1 KNYAGFTVQPL
12 ANIDG
17 KVSLDDAA
25 FYFGKKERWQFKL
38 GRYEAYDMFPLN
50 QDTFVEYSG
59 NTANDTYSDGF
70 GYIYMMKE
78 GRGRSN
84 SGGSM
89 MFNSQYN
96 NWYFETNLLIED
108 GTSIFANKEYH
119 GNKLYN
125 NKNVIY
131 FRPVIAWN
139 NNNFKVAV
147 ALEKNII
154 NNAYG
159 YDDKKTGEF
168 RDQSKRNGYGLT
180 LGWSNLQQNP
190 ENGVTINWNTAYLD
204 ANDENDFTTGT
215 NILWRKLQLGY
226 IYAHNNIKSYTIN
239 SDDDNNN
246 DIIFGPGKYNI
257 HTLYSSYEL
266 PNILDMDNFKI
277 YLGAYY
283 SVINGKDIEIE
294 NSDKDRYGV
303 RARFKY
309 FF

>member
-1 KNYAGFTVQPL
+1 
-12 ANIDG
+12 
-17 KVSLDDAA
+17 
-25 FYFGKKERWQFKL
+25 
-38 GRYEAYDMFPLN
+38 MFPLN

-147 ALEKNII
+147 ALEKH
-154 NNAYG
+154 Y
-159 YDDKKTGEF
+159 
-168 RDQSKRNGYGLT
+168 Q
-180 LGWSNLQQNP
+180 
-190 ENGVTINWNTAYLD
+190 
-204 ANDENDFTTGT
+204 
-215 NILWRKLQLGY
+215 
-226 IYAHNNIKSYTIN
+226 
-239 SDDDNNN
+239 
-246 DIIFGPGKYNI
+246 
-257 HTLYSSYEL
+257 
-266 PNILDMDNFKI
+266 
-277 YLGAYY
+277 
-283 SVINGKDIEIE
+283 
-294 NSDKDRYGV
+294 
-303 RARFKY
+303 
-309 FF
+309 